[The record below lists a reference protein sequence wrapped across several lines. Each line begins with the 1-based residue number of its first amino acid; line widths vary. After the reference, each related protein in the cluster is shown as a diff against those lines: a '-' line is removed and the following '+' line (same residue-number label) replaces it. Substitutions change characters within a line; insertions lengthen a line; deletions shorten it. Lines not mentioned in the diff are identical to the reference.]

1 MLRHPIVILVR
12 HILGASTAAS
22 HCCLTHTL
30 TMLKIHLVMQYRKL
44 MELDH
49 SSKIVLCH
57 HYNQQSMAYLW
68 PEPTQICCPIWVCCE
83 GLGLVIDQESST
95 KQTQNEMVIDKEVQN
110 LIRFRGAFYGG
121 SWVVQDEIMGSS

>member
-1 MLRHPIVILVR
+1 MI
-12 HILGASTAAS
+12 
-22 HCCLTHTL
+22 
-30 TMLKIHLVMQYRKL
+30 
-44 MELDH
+44 LDH
-49 SSKIVLCH
+49 GSKIVLCH
-57 HYNQQSMAYLW
+57 HYNKQSMAYLW
-68 PEPTQICCPIWVCCE
+68 SEPTQICCPIWVCCE